1 MSPFRGEH
9 ALCSGAGVT
18 RTAAEAHGF
27 RIHPRLP
34 SGVTERWHL
43 RCHVAEVCMRSHP
56 YFLRLR
62 SSEVTMR
69 KACSMLWYRWQYACH
84 NTVSTMTCRRHETR
98 RLAQLTPYKRQ
109 RSVVRAE
116 TVCLVHIGDMRHI
129 TAVKH
134 RLSHLSEMPIG
145 RDHLH
150 HHTAPNGLYG
160 VNRTACVTP
169 LRGELY
175 LSDRFGASRFC
186 GLL

>member
-18 RTAAEAHGF
+18 RTAAEVHEL
-27 RIHPRLP
+27 RIHPRLT
-34 SGVTERWHL
+34 SGVIERG
-43 RCHVAEVCMRSHP
+43 AS
-56 YFLRLR
+56 
-62 SSEVTMR
+62 
-69 KACSMLWYRWQYACH
+69 SMLWYRWQYACH

-116 TVCLVHIGDMRHI
+116 TVCIMHIGDMRHI

-134 RLSHLSEMPIG
+134 RLSHLSEMPID
-145 RDHLH
+145 RDHLL